1 MYTKVCEK
9 QNIRKV
15 SKLLF
20 TFVAAPDVVEKYA
33 KIIQSNSFD
42 NCVYRYNIDIL
53 NLFDPKLQLIIT
65 KPMFKNKLE
74 QLLSELKKLQV
85 PTILEY
91 KK

>member
-15 SKLLF
+15 SKLLL